1 MENDEKRTA
10 LLGAV
15 LGAVFGSVFAVLCRR
30 WAYQRR
36 LRGGKP
42 IQVRQVV
49 RLSLSL
55 LPVVRQFLKL
65 IS

>member
-1 MENDEKRTA
+1 MEYDERRTA

-15 LGAVFGSVFAVLCRR
+15 LGAVFGSIFAVLCRR

-55 LPVVRQFLKL
+55 LPVVRQLLKL

>member
-1 MENDEKRTA
+1 MKNDEKRA
-10 LLGAV
+10 VFLGAV
-15 LGAVFGSVFAVLCRR
+15 LGAVFGSIFAVLCRR

-42 IQVRQVV
+42 IQVRQVM

-55 LPVVRQFLKL
+55 LPMVRQLLKL